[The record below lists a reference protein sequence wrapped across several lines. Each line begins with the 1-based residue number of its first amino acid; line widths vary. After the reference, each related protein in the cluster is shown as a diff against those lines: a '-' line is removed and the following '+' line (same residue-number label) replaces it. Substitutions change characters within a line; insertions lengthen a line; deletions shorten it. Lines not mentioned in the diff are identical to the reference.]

1 MPRLDT
7 VWVVLLA
14 MPGIA
19 FASPDPARNS
29 RETRVDRRQV
39 AVDRA
44 WNERDAREVAE
55 FERLA
60 STLADA
66 SRDRMPGRYRE
77 INRQM
82 QVVLTREIQQAQVRS
97 AQAAYEVQR
106 SRRELAGER
115 MEASMSGDAG
125 GMFDVRDERRDL
137 RGDRVDG
144 ERAQARYEEMSRI
157 GTMSAALQNP
167 IERGDRA
174 AMKRNVEL
182 AQGFLA
188 LMRRDLAESV
198 VEGRDDRVELRE
210 DRGERAR

>member
-14 MPGIA
+14 IPSVA

-29 RETRVDRRQV
+29 AETRVDRRQV
-39 AVDRA
+39 AIDRA
-44 WNERDAREVAE
+44 WNERDAREVSE

-66 SRDRMPGRYRE
+66 SRDRMSGRYRE
-77 INRQM
+77 INQ
-82 QVVLTREIQQAQVRS
+82 QLQAAITREIQQAQVRS
-97 AQAAYEVQR
+97 AQAAYEAAR
-106 SRRELAGER
+106 SRRELSGER

-125 GMFDVRDERRDL
+125 EMFDVRDERRDL
-137 RGDRVDG
+137 RGDRVDS
-144 ERAQARYEEMSRI
+144 ERAQARYDEMSRI

-167 IERGDRA
+167 IERGERK

-182 AQGFLA
+182 AANFLA

-198 VEGRDDRVELRE
+198 AEGRDDRAELRE
-210 DRGERAR
+210 DRLPGR